1 MPCIDI
7 TITREDKSPKIADFK
22 DNVKKDEMV
31 NRSVDKEKIVKE
43 AESVKN
49 VGNDKVNEIENI
61 NNKEKNVMAKIF
73 SVMVIVIVVLS
84 ITKFLRK

>member
-7 TITREDKSPKIADFK
+7 VVTREDKSPKIADFK

-49 VGNDKVNEIENI
+49 VRNDK
-61 NNKEKNVMAKIF
+61 EKSVATKIFIALVIVVVVLLIAKIF
-73 SVMVIVIVVLS
+73 KKIR
-84 ITKFLRK
+84 F